1 MLEELVDRVH
11 GWVRATPIVRLAAPT
26 LAAAWHATDRSQPL
40 YATRRRLWQL
50 RHGRRSRFPLR
61 VGFTPEAP
69 RYFHAVYMLCQ
80 RLNVDIVPVDG
91 ADVVFHW
98 ADVTVRAE
106 PHDLDPTAI
115 NARVRDI
122 SKRHVSEVHAQVFGY
137 DLQPDPGATEYVE
150 KSDANATH
158 DGHVVERA
166 SGAAGV
172 VVQRLIDNRLDDHVV
187 IDYRVSV
194 MDGRIVCTLQRYRPV
209 GDRFTHAG
217 HVVTLVVEADSTFD
231 LDEQARLVGMC
242 EAMGVDWA
250 DLDVLRDRSS
260 GRLYVVDV
268 NPTRGPPHPSHVGP
282 ELARYWRLQEQ
293 GFAALLKAHARRPP
307 AS

>member
-1 MLEELVDRVH
+1 MLEALVDRVH
-11 GWVRATPIVRLAAPT
+11 ARLRATPIVRRTAPT
-26 LAAAWHATDRSQPL
+26 LAAAWHAADRSHAL
-40 YATRRRLWQL
+40 YETRRRLWQV
-50 RHGRRSRFPLR
+50 RHGRRRRFPLR

-69 RYFHAVYMLCQ
+69 RYFHAVYLLCE
-80 RLNVDIVPVDG
+80 RLNVDIVPVDN

-98 ADVTVRAE
+98 ADVTIRAE
-106 PHDLDPTAI
+106 PRELDPKAV

-150 KSDANATH
+150 KSDANAAH
-158 DGHVVERA
+158 DGRVVDRPSAAAGMVVE
-166 SGAAGV
+166 
-172 VVQRLIDNRLDDHVV
+172 RLIDNRLDDHLV

-194 MDGRIVCTLQRYRPV
+194 MDARIVCTLKRYRLI
-209 GDRFTHAG
+209 GDRFTHDG
-217 HVVTLVVEADSTFD
+217 NVVTLVVDTDITFD
-231 LDEQARLVGMC
+231 PDEQARLVGMC

-260 GRLYVVDV
+260 GRVYVVDV

-282 ELARYWRLQEQ
+282 ELATYWRLQEQ
-293 GFAALLKAHARRPP
+293 GFAALLRAHARQAP
-307 AS
+307 AP